1 MDDIKKLLVD
11 SNIFIFANIKEYP
24 EYSVAKAKLKDLVK
38 THKLLVNT
46 IIISE
51 VHYKLYRLLG
61 EEESFNRTQKI
72 LYSKHVN
79 YESVEQ
85 CTILKALEL
94 SHNNNIRIN
103 DAIIAAHAN
112 DLNVGLFTDNVK
124 DFEKISNLEIVPL
137 RVK

>member
-1 MDDIKKLLVD
+1 LVD

-24 EYSVAKAKLKDLVK
+24 EHSASKAKLKDFVN

-79 YESVEQ
+79 YEPVEQ
-85 CTILKALEL
+85 STILKALEI

-103 DAIIAAHAN
+103 DAIIAAHAS
-112 DLNVGLFTDNVK
+112 DLNVSLFTDNVK
-124 DFEKISNLEIVPL
+124 DFEKISNLKIVPL
-137 RVK
+137 RI

>member
-1 MDDIKKLLVD
+1 LDDIRKLLVD

-24 EYSVAKAKLKDLVK
+24 EHSVAKAKLKDLVK

-79 YESVEQ
+79 YEQVEQ
-85 CTILKALEL
+85 STILEALEL
-94 SHNNNIRIN
+94 SHNYNIRIN

-112 DLNVGLFTDNVK
+112 DLNVSLFTDNVK

-137 RVK
+137 RV

>member
-1 MDDIKKLLVD
+1 MDDIRKLLVD

-24 EYSVAKAKLKDLVK
+24 EHSAAKAKLKELVNN
-38 THKLLVNT
+38 HKLLVNT

-79 YESVEQ
+79 YEQVEQ
-85 CTILKALEL
+85 STILKALDL
-94 SHNNNIRIN
+94 SHHNNIRIN
-103 DAIIAAHAN
+103 DAIIAAHAS

-124 DFEKISNLEIVPL
+124 DFEKIPNLMIVPL
-137 RVK
+137 RV

>member
-1 MDDIKKLLVD
+1 MDDVRKLFVD
-11 SNIFIFANIKEYP
+11 SNIFIFASIKEYP
-24 EYSVAKAKLKDLVK
+24 EHSAAKAKLKDLVK
-38 THKLLVNT
+38 THELLVNT

-51 VHYKLYRLLG
+51 VHYKLFRLLG

-72 LYSKHVN
+72 LFSKHVN
-79 YESVEQ
+79 YEHVEQ
-85 CTILKALEL
+85 STVLKALEL

-124 DFEKISNLEIVPL
+124 DFEKIPKLMVVPL
-137 RVK
+137 RV

>member
-1 MDDIKKLLVD
+1 MDDIRKLLVD

-24 EYSVAKAKLKDLVK
+24 EHSAAKAKLKDLVS

-72 LYSKHVN
+72 LYSKHVY
-79 YESVEQ
+79 YEPVEQ
-85 CTILKALEL
+85 STILKALEL
-94 SHNNNIRIN
+94 SHHNNIRIN
-103 DAIIAAHAN
+103 DAIIAAHAS

-124 DFEKISNLEIVPL
+124 DFEKISNLKIVPL
-137 RVK
+137 RV